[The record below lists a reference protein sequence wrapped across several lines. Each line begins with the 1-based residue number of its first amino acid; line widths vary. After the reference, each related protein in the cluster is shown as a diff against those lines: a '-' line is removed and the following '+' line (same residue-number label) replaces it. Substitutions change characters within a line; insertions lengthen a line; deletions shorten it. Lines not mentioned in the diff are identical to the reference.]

1 MWSDVTDSYHPDACA
16 QRYRISPMTL
26 SGCSRFTVMSTHN
39 GVRNRDTISSEPDS
53 LFGEFTKASES
64 RISEI
69 IIIVAPPFVARMN
82 MESHIT
88 FHCDDGLIGYPE
100 TLTVKLTV

>member
-1 MWSDVTDSYHPDACA
+1 
-16 QRYRISPMTL
+16 MTL
-26 SGCSRFTVMSTHN
+26 GGCWCITVTPTQN
-39 GVRNRDTISSEPDS
+39 GVRNSETISSEPDS
-53 LFGEFTKASES
+53 LLGEFTKASES